1 MIRDLI
7 TFWEKKLE
15 SAAPD
20 EREGLLANM
29 MKERMQFDP
38 DTQKALVE
46 LNEKY
51 SSPRE

>member
-1 MIRDLI
+1 MINDLI
-7 TFWEKKLE
+7 DFWAKKLKE
-15 SAAPD
+15 ATPE
-20 EREGLLANM
+20 EREDLLSNM

-51 SSPRE
+51 APTQE